1 MQGIVTE
8 SFHYFLLFQ
17 TCAFFKKEREWEK
30 YLKTMLCMGR
40 NAWEEYYSK
49 VCRQGRKFHV
59 ILKNLKSLL
68 EVVIVNNMQLHASP
82 GHKSKRKLKN
92 CNSKMYEFFPRF
104 IIKNLK
110 IWAFISCRGLLR
122 LTVILCFWK
131 KHRKNLLRAYIN
143 VIKYPA
149 FSMLL

>member
-92 CNSKMYEFFPRF
+92 CNSKMYEFFSTVHYQKS
-104 IIKNLK
+104 KNL
-110 IWAFISCRGLLR
+110 GLHLMQR
-122 LTVILCFWK
+122 SSSFNRDIV
-131 KHRKNLLRAYIN
+131 LLKEAS
-143 VIKYPA
+143 KESLA
-149 FSMLL
+149 SLH